1 MIVKL
6 INLAATAI
14 IKFFNKKGIQNGI
27 AHGREGL
34 CQKMVPEVVQYYT
47 GDQWWFWQGVFGVRK
62 YSSSEHVAV

>member
-1 MIVKL
+1 MYV

-14 IKFFNKKGIQNGI
+14 IKFFKVIKKGI

-34 CQKMVPEVVQYYT
+34 CQKMVPEVVQYYI